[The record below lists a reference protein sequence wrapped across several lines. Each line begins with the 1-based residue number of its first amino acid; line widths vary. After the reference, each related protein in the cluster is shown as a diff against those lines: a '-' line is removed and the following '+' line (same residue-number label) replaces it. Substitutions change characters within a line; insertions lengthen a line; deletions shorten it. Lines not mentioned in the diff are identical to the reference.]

1 MAKQDQFREVFERL
15 KAILQVYEPSLRVN
29 ENELEKYSLLGA
41 YRPKLK
47 KDLWY
52 SKVEI
57 GKAYVSY
64 HLMAVYMFPDL
75 LEGISEGLRKRM
87 QGKSCFNFS
96 AVDDLLFAEL
106 AELTRRSIERVR
118 ASAVLD

>member
-1 MAKQDQFREVFERL
+1 MAKQDQFPEVFERL
-15 KAILQVYEPSLRVN
+15 KAILQVYEPNLRVN
-29 ENELEKYSLLGA
+29 ENEPGKYSLLGA
-41 YRPKLK
+41 YMPKLK

-52 SKVEI
+52 GKAEI

-118 ASAVLD
+118 ASGILD